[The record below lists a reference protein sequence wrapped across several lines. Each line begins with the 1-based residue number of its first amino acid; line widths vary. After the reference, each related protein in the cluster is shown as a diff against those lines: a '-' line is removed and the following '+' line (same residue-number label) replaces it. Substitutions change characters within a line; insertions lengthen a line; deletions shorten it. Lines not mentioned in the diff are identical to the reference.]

1 MDEKQLFRS
10 TLEIF
15 AVEIEKLRDENAK
28 LRARLDEQYARS
40 FEIRERF
47 GDG

>member
-15 AVEIEKLRDENAK
+15 AVEIEKLRDENAR
-28 LRARLDEQYARS
+28 LRAMLNEQLARS
-40 FEIRERF
+40 IEIRERF